1 MSSDTQSKHKPFPP
15 SGSWS
20 GYYAYGHGGPQHRMN
35 LGLTFSPD
43 GKMWGEGIDDFAPFT
58 IDGIFDATTNQA
70 NWTKSYVGKHSVE
83 YHGVY
88 DQRSICGSWTL
99 PMSMGNFCIWPS
111 AMRQREDIE
120 TEVEQPMEV
129 ILT

>member
-1 MSSDTQSKHKPFPP
+1 MSSDTQPKHKPSPP
-15 SGSWS
+15 SGPWS

-43 GKMWGEGIDDFAPFT
+43 GKMSGEGIDDIAPFT
-58 IDGIFDATTNQA
+58 IDGIFDPPTNQA
-70 NWTKSYVGKHSVE
+70 NWTKSYVGKHNVE

-88 DQRSICGSWTL
+88 DQRSICGNWTL
-99 PMSMGNFCIWPS
+99 PTSMGDFCIWPS
-111 AMRQREDIE
+111 TMRQRENIE

-129 ILT
+129 TMT